1 MKIEKLNLKLKHG
14 EIVIFENE
22 DGNFLGIGGAGK
34 DYNGNY
40 RDSSWCDSIKGV
52 LQYIGCSVGYSQESL
67 EENLKTWKCIKS
79 IPWALSDSIPEGTKV
94 LISDNAED
102 ECDKFDIWDDEME
115 EIVGKVCEIKRD
127 YGGDC
132 RIWNEDKSKWWN
144 LPRHAFTIAVEE
156 EETDEMKNAMDL
168 LKENGYKIIKE

>member
-1 MKIEKLNLKLKHG
+1 MLGHSYLIYLGTILIYGAPAQLTNKLMKIKKLNLKLKHG

-67 EENLKTWKCIKS
+67 EEI
-79 IPWALSDSIPEGTKV
+79 
-94 LISDNAED
+94 
-102 ECDKFDIWDDEME
+102 
-115 EIVGKVCEIKRD
+115 IVVQ
-127 YGGDC
+127 
-132 RIWNEDKSKWWN
+132 
-144 LPRHAFTIAVEE
+144 
-156 EETDEMKNAMDL
+156 
-168 LKENGYKIIKE
+168 